1 MATGNRDPPPSLALS
16 FWYILY
22 ELSKLYEFYMNYTN
36 ELSILVS
43 LVKIV
48 FCIEKNV
55 LSHITKCFYL
65 LSIFSVLSLL
75 FAMKLSLRNFRYINK
90 FFSGIFFQRN
100 LPLYLLCNECDSTT
114 FFSNRPFSMNESIAL
129 GK

>member
-129 GK
+129 SK

>member
-43 LVKIV
+43 LVKIA

-100 LPLYLLCNECDSTT
+100 LPLYLLCNECDSKT

-129 GK
+129 SK

>member
-1 MATGNRDPPPSLALS
+1 MVTGNRDPPPSLALS

-43 LVKIV
+43 LAKIA
-48 FCIEKNV
+48 FFIEKNV

-65 LSIFSVLSLL
+65 LSIFSVLSLP
-75 FAMKLSLRNFRYINK
+75 FPMKLSLRNFRYINK

-100 LPLYLLCNECDSTT
+100 LPLYLLCNECESTT
-114 FFSNRPFSMNESIAL
+114 FFSNRPFSVNESIAL
-129 GK
+129 SK

>member
-43 LVKIV
+43 LVKIA
-48 FCIEKNV
+48 FFIEENV

-90 FFSGIFFQRN
+90 FFSVIFFQRN
-100 LPLYLLCNECDSTT
+100 VPLYLLCNECESTT
-114 FFSNRPFSMNESIAL
+114 FFSNRPFSVNESIAL
-129 GK
+129 SK